1 MEYNSFL
8 FNLILCFSLSFIIG
22 IERQYRRRIVGLRT
36 SILVSIGAFL
46 FVSFSYLSGDVH
58 ISRVAAQVVSGIGF
72 LGAGVIIKDGIKVRG
87 LTTAATLWCDAA
99 IGVLC
104 AGGFIMEAIAG
115 TIIILFSN
123 IVLRNIN
130 GFILKKTDK
139 RICRDYYNLRITMSK
154 KNFYKLK
161 LEMDKLLEKEIIEI
175 LTVSSTINR
184 ISQLE
189 YEFVIM
195 KSKAKVIEKNI
206 YDLLSKYETES
217 VILSKIKETKS
228 EDLEEVL

>member
-1 MEYNSFL
+1 
-8 FNLILCFSLSFIIG
+8 
-22 IERQYRRRIVGLRT
+22 
-36 SILVSIGAFL
+36 
-46 FVSFSYLSGDVH
+46 
-58 ISRVAAQVVSGIGF
+58 
-72 LGAGVIIKDGIKVRG
+72 
-87 LTTAATLWCDAA
+87 
-99 IGVLC
+99 
-104 AGGFIMEAIAG
+104 
-115 TIIILFSN
+115 
-123 IVLRNIN
+123 
-130 GFILKKTDK
+130 
-139 RICRDYYNLRITMSK
+139 MSK

-206 YDLLSKYETES
+206 YDLLFKYETES